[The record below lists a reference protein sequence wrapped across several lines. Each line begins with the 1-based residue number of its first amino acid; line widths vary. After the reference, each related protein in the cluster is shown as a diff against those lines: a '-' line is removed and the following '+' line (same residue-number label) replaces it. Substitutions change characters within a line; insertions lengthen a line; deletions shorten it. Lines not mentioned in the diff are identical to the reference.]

1 MKKELKAGKTK
12 EKPKFAIW
20 KVVVATLCSVLGA
33 IGIIFLG
40 LYFTGAFSNEK
51 INPEGLFFADVTI
64 GADGKKTYTS
74 RGSTPYNVSD
84 NFEIVISTS
93 TTGAN
98 QNEVELSFPKGKSSS
113 YVISLKEG
121 ETEADFAGSN
131 TKFFYSEDSDGQRI
145 VFVSCPEEKAEY
157 VTDGIIIVPRY
168 VTLNKSF
175 EIKLAQEDEEGR
187 IDFTKTFSAE
197 TKLYNVGGYSQLVA
211 TSVSS
216 KLAGSVSIGMN
227 IDVPVDSISMLGI
240 TGNNL
245 SQESVAGYN
254 EEKLVEKDGIIEV
267 GIEGPFSVILDV
279 TPSRAIYK
287 YGKDGTNGVAE
298 YKKVIFSLGKDVNNA
313 GPKISFADNLGNE
326 NSNTLQEGRA
336 FTFSGLE
343 SLGTSLIT
351 KSITGEIKLEARI
364 FKSASIEDEVLKTGL
379 TQIGDFDSVLRDET
393 KGVSAEQIFL
403 IKEIPIE
410 GFEITDEYKG
420 EVDDDPTKSAL
431 TIDIN
436 YPTIIYAN
444 KPGDKSLGIQIESSQ
459 GPNQIQNKIKNILV
473 SIQYLIDD
481 TWYDATKTNIVG
493 GYRILPMYEFH
504 ADHQVVTEN
513 DLYISETNSLY
524 YFNFFRP
531 KYINASNLSYWEV
544 WGTPVAET
552 VDAYGISAV
561 AIKVYYLNPDTGLV
575 LDDAQNYGPFGVG
588 SGASEVIQPLVDWN
602 ESDEI
607 KTSKELGIANY
618 NERVFIKN
626 TVDYAQY
633 NKINLSD
640 LQIITNISSNPTY
653 KTTRFF
659 VYTTQKIGTEYVDL
673 EKYLNVKKYSGVI
686 PGVSGAIFEV
696 NAIDNELI
704 ISDLDIDYIEFNLIF
719 AVVEHGKSTSPTL
732 YDGSYRIITVPTE
745 TLSGNIVSCP
755 IRISK
760 TLSEFEVSVVSG
772 TITPYGNIDERVFF
786 MQNKEKSL
794 GLNITIDKNDDTLFA
809 MLARKGEIKLLDNG
823 DVYCSVGSR
832 NVALSE
838 ILSVIFSS
846 ETPETTYSDILSKS
860 ESAGKITYTILLSTN
875 ILEFDADTAEKFE
888 QISIEYRILANNL
901 KESDKVQNKSTSFYI
916 YSGKIINANFGTAE
930 QQAVNVNVDK
940 TINDGNFETSISGDT
955 VAFEKAGEG
964 YYLNVY
970 IDGFGFADS
979 YTVTSSSSNV
989 VLKWDAT
996 KGKYS
1001 VSFIGEGTSSLK
1013 LSLAYPHKDYVE
1025 KTLNV
1030 NVTSSYTTIAEFV
1043 DSTSDS
1049 RVLSYNSTSGYQI
1062 LGLSGAE
1069 TINLKDLIKITAIP
1083 NGSET
1088 GTEITEL
1095 FNISLVYDD
1104 AEEFETKVEIVK
1116 DALGEIVGLKF
1127 KENFGAMAN
1136 VIVFASSVEIGVAFQ
1151 FNIIIKPNVELK
1163 GTSSSHSGLSSS
1175 EINTYAVYCEADVN
1189 FINFGLYEY
1198 NIVSGSY
1205 STNSINPLYYSLYK
1219 DGVLVD
1225 ISNYATLTKSG
1236 ENLSKI
1242 MFKAKSGSYTLVV
1255 SDVADP
1261 GTFDLRKEFK
1271 FVVYSNIKLDE
1282 GINTETKKENIS
1294 YTNSSD
1300 EQIVLENVDVYN
1312 LNNEVTPV
1320 LNGKTISISGNKIIF
1335 EGTGLEINI
1344 SRIYGENSFDAEL
1357 LRINE
1362 TETTFTVENAKSLEK
1377 RILRIC
1383 YGDSTLYVSYYVAPN
1398 ITVDENHIVKY
1409 DGKDYIKLYCG
1420 QVVTNAKSWFK
1431 YNGSESSS
1439 LLINFGQI
1447 ATGTIDSVPSIYSK
1461 VNSVNLIENGTQYF
1475 VNKTVDGFVI
1485 TQIVVSVGTGESR
1498 EYRIFDALISPIDLD
1513 NFLTYDG
1520 SETGE
1525 DWKEILA
1532 GKFTKEI
1539 VSGSTQGL
1547 DSFLKNID
1555 SYYGKTGS
1563 TLNYKLL
1570 RETSTGDIEITGGV
1584 SFIERVNGILQL
1596 KTQPVAYDFN
1606 YKIVFTYIVRS
1617 ESYSDAIFTFN
1628 YYIKI
1633 TKNQEIQIF
1642 YPYGSDGTTLEDN
1655 DPTVAEKELYPEMTI
1670 SESFETNRKQIVY
1683 FDEFYSNE
1691 YVIDLTKSAYNFNS
1705 NYVKVLVGGTAQDQN
1720 INTPSYNKLKFE
1732 VYKIFENGIET
1743 DESNFSNYISISED
1757 GVVTLKKPTQT
1768 IWIMIRVYTTNGA
1781 ENYYRLVVRE
1791 RPSNVHVTVGTTTYT
1806 SSVIDEPLAIVTD
1819 YQLSQLTVNSAVGEV
1834 SYKIV
1839 DEYGIEQTS
1848 SNMIYLDENKIIVKS
1863 SPNSQNAYLIVY
1875 NETFGTV
1882 AKIKVLAES
1891 PIVVTFDQ
1899 GGKIYSD
1906 SIIDLTNYLSIA
1918 VNGKP
1923 VGDKSS
1929 LHYLVD
1935 WNGEVYNFV
1944 QSTTYSYSLE
1954 TYPISTE
1961 KTIKFRLKIWGD
1973 ALTGTSEENP
1983 CLVECTLKI
1992 TPKVTPKADVTTEIT
2007 AGGQTTINLS
2017 DLFETNE
2024 TIGNDYIIETSY
2036 VWDGDVENETLTI
2049 THDGETTRFTDSI
2062 TIKVSNISAKR
2073 TATITVKVYR
2083 KDAEENVLGEVIT
2096 ATCKLNIK
2104 PKYSVTIKYPDYG
2117 TGNSQISAEA
2127 IYIGNKNGINLL
2139 ENDRVTI
2146 DGESVTLIFVST
2158 NTSLIEIVE
2167 VENGVIIKIKDGA
2180 SVTFNTNVMI
2190 NIFVASGMND
2200 GKQIALG
2207 SYKIIVSPDEI
2218 LTAEFGEKGSGV
2230 TYKNEVIVDTSINSG
2245 SNPFDGKD
2253 GYLKL
2258 ETKQGTENNFFK
2270 LILQVTPKYAYF
2282 PVPDTI
2288 KDIVIYGAGTENAGY
2303 PLIFISTNKNVG
2315 GIKSSIIA
2323 SLGTVTSV
2331 DILGSESDNDICAI
2345 EGGSLKF
2352 KQAGTWIARIEI
2364 QGETN
2369 PITCLVVS
2377 EVDGLSY
2384 KATYYKNIELD
2395 SNNRLMFSKLFG
2407 DIDKDMFNFVINSS
2421 KVENIDIIKDFGLTQ
2436 PESLLNFYYNV
2447 GEEAYRIPY
2456 SVAKD
2461 VFTFKKGS
2469 DTSGTS
2475 ISGAKYVTTIGEET
2489 TLKIS
2494 NEQGREV
2501 AVYVYTL
2508 VNDFSFNEENIEKV
2522 TKAETGIT
2530 SDKGLNEYEEAE
2542 FAGYGDGDY
2551 EVSKLIE
2558 INAGSTYNLISLLQS
2573 NLGLKTFNGGDFIV
2587 KNIKFD
2593 ITLSYGKFTTNENF
2607 KTNLSSLIGVVSVG
2621 DNDYSIVPHGAKN
2634 NGDIVHLTLEI
2645 GGRTIILR
2653 FKINP
2658 IVKIQSLSS
2667 TGEKVVNSEKEVTN
2681 IPLSELITATGVDVS
2696 RLQVAIVAGLS
2707 DGYVMNSGST
2717 NCMAIVNEDGA
2728 GLEKYGVQLKPTI
2741 LGGATITFKIFDEYG
2756 YQVTDSTG
2764 TPTTIRIYYR
2774 TEFGAMVNIDKYNSF
2789 STIFEGAT
2797 IEIWTRV
2804 DDYTEDEGKTTST
2817 AYYKWEWND
2826 EKEKFMFVKEQIDPP
2841 SGNVIL
2847 LENISFENI
2856 SNITINFDYS
2866 NSYKSDTG
2874 KTGITDFT
2882 VDYLKNTLYQQEQ
2895 KTGNNFKI
2903 TITAES
2909 ESINESTTFEID
2921 ATIKQRYKLKFA
2933 DEYSAYNELYLSYNT
2948 EDTDLIGTYVKIWDN
2963 ENNKF
2968 VEDGAVTVGGLI
2980 YRKKITGA
2988 YEFSNNIVVG
2998 GTDFETSQ
3006 EITYTITISG
3016 TTIGD
3021 NKYILNYKLTT
3032 PSTSLDLSEA
3042 NVVGTYGVVIPG
3054 ESNNTFSEDDLLN
3067 KNIKLKD
3074 FYGKEVEFQKQYV
3087 GDISQESLSAGQTIY
3102 VRIYGDTDK
3111 SYKNENTLLG
3121 TIAVTRAKYYKLT
3134 NVASVTDI
3142 SKNLTTVPFADSEGN
3157 GWGKCL
3163 KAIVSGTNDVFEPIT
3178 AGIGGNFSYKV
3189 EEGKARILF
3198 NETLNC
3204 YEIEMI
3210 EDNVVVK
3217 VSYMNVEIGEFVVK
3231 KVDDK
3236 TTWIIEGNILPLD
3249 GIKYSID
3256 ETNKTLTINS
3266 ITYSRTSYEIPST
3279 YTIGGEIYTVVAIGE
3294 GTNCVD
3300 PDVKSIILPEGLT
3313 VIKQSAFAGCTGLTE
3328 ITIPSTV
3335 TGINTWAFRNCS
3347 KLEAVE
3353 FFKGENLKISGGA
3366 FENCTSLTRVK
3377 LPSTITSIEEFAFNG
3392 CSKLNSIN
3400 LPNGLTTISKA
3411 MFKDCKNLVSITI
3424 PNSVTSIGDSAFN
3437 GCTGLTTVTIG
3448 SGVTIIGENAFNG
3461 CSQLNSINLPSG
3473 LTTISNGLFY
3483 GCSSLTLIEIPDNVT
3498 SIGDS
3503 AFYGCTDLT
3512 SVTIGSGVTIIG
3524 EYAFNGCSQL
3534 NSINLPSGLTSI
3546 SNGLF
3551 YGCSSLILIEIPDN
3565 VTSIGNSAFRNC
3577 TALTSIVIPD
3587 NVTNIGD
3594 SAFNGCT
3601 GLTSITISNNVTSIG
3616 QYAFYGCSS
3625 LTSLDLPGVISIGGG
3640 AFENCTSLTRV
3651 ALPSTATSV
3660 GEYAFNGC
3668 SKLEIV
3674 EFNSTTPPA
3683 FGNNVFY
3690 NCSKLTTIIVPAG
3703 TKSEYVTALGEA
3715 YQDKIIEQLSNEDIE
3730 YTTSRTDLT
3739 ITKVTATET
3748 SYAIPSTFVIGGTTY
3763 TVKSLR
3769 GTSSAGIDT
3778 DVVKVILPS
3787 TLTSIGKFTFYNC
3800 IGLTSI
3806 TIQLV

>member
-168 VTLNKSF
+168 VTLNKGF

-211 TSVSS
+211 TSISS

-245 SQESVAGYN
+245 SQDSVAGYN
-254 EEKLVEKDGIIEV
+254 EEKLVEKDGVIEV

-336 FTFSGLE
+336 FTFSGLK

-351 KSITGEIKLEARI
+351 KSITGEIKIEARI

-481 TWYDATKTNIVG
+481 TWYDATKTNIIG
-493 GYRILPMYEFH
+493 GYTILPMYEFH

-772 TITPYGNIDERVFF
+772 TITPYGNTDERVFF

-794 GLNITIDKNDDTLFA
+794 GLNITIDKNDETLFA
-809 MLARKGEIKLLDNG
+809 TLARKGEIKLLDND

-860 ESAGKITYTILLSTN
+860 ELAGKITYTILLSTN
-875 ILEFDADTAEKFE
+875 ILEFDGETAEKFE

-1205 STNSINPLYYSLYK
+1205 STNSINLLYYSLYK

-1236 ENLSKI
+1236 KNLSKI
-1242 MFKAKSGSYTLVV
+1242 MFKAESGSYTLVV

-1300 EQIVLENVDVYN
+1300 EQVVLENVDVYN

-1520 SETGE
+1520 SEIGE

-1655 DPTVAEKELYPEMTI
+1655 APTVAEKELHPEMTI

-1839 DEYGIEQTS
+1839 DEYGIEQTT
-1848 SNMIYLDENKIIVKS
+1848 SNMIYLDKNKIKVKS

-1899 GGKIYSD
+1899 GGTIYSD

-1918 VNGKP
+1918 VNGTS
-1923 VGDKSS
+1923 VDDKSS
-1929 LHYLVD
+1929 LKYSVD
-1935 WNGEVYNFV
+1935 WNGEVYDFV
-1944 QSTTYSYSLE
+1944 QSTTNYSLE
-1954 TYPISTE
+1954 IYPISTE
-1961 KTIKFRLKIWGD
+1961 KTIKFRLKIWGG
-1973 ALTGTSEENP
+1973 ALTGTDDENP

-1992 TPKVTPKADVTTEIT
+1992 TPKVTPKADVTKEIT

-2017 DLFETNE
+2017 DLFKPNK
-2024 TIGNDYIIETSY
+2024 TIESNYIIETSY

-2062 TIKVSNISAKR
+2062 TIRVSNISAKR

-2096 ATCKLNIK
+2096 ATCKLNIT

-2139 ENDRVTI
+2139 ENNRVTI
-2146 DGESVTLIFVST
+2146 DGESVDLIFVST
-2158 NTSLIEIVE
+2158 NTSLIEIVK
-2167 VENGVIIKIKDGA
+2167 NGVIKIKDGA

-2218 LTAEFGEKGSGV
+2218 LSAEFGEEGSGV
-2230 TYKNEVIVDTSINSG
+2230 TYKNEVIVDTSIDSG

-2303 PLIFISTNKNVG
+2303 PLIFISTNESNK
-2315 GIKSSIIA
+2315 IK

-2345 EGGSLKF
+2345 EDGSLKF

-2377 EVDGLSY
+2377 EVDSLSY

-2447 GEEAYRIPY
+2447 GEETYRIPY
-2456 SVAKD
+2456 SVAKNK
-2461 VFTFKKGS
+2461 FTFKKG
-2469 DTSGTS
+2469 DTSETL
-2475 ISGAKYVTTIGEET
+2475 ISNAKYVTTIGEET
-2489 TLKIS
+2489 ELTIF

-2508 VNDFSFNEENIEKV
+2508 VNDFRFNEKNIEKV
-2522 TKAETGIT
+2522 TKAKTGIT
-2530 SDKGLNEYEEAE
+2530 SDKGINEYKEGE
-2542 FAGYGDGDY
+2542 FAGYGDGVY

-2593 ITLSYGKFTTNENF
+2593 ITLSYGNFTTNENF
-2607 KTNLSSLIGVVSVG
+2607 KTNLSSLIGIVKVG

-2634 NGDIVHLTLEI
+2634 NGDIVHLTLVI
-2645 GGRTIILR
+2645 GKRTIILR

-2681 IPLSELITATGVDVS
+2681 IALSELITATDVDVS

-2707 DGYVMNSGST
+2707 DGYVNNSGST
-2717 NCMAIVNEDGA
+2717 NCMTIVDEEKT
-2728 GLEKYGVQLKPTI
+2728 GLGKYGVQLKPTI
-2741 LGGATITFKIFDEYG
+2741 LGGATITFKIFDEFG

-2774 TEFGAMVNIDKYNSF
+2774 TQSGAMVNIDKYNSF
-2789 STIFEGAT
+2789 STIFEGDE

-2804 DDYTEDEGKTTST
+2804 DDYKEGETTST
-2817 AYYKWEWND
+2817 KYYKWTGE
-2826 EKEKFMFVKEQIDPP
+2826 MFDNPQDDPP
-2841 SGNVIL
+2841 LRNVNVIL
-2847 LENISFENI
+2847 LENISF
-2856 SNITINFDYS
+2856 SNIGKIKIGFDYS
-2866 NSYKSDTG
+2866 NSYKSKTG
-2874 KTGITDFT
+2874 KTGINENFT
-2882 VDYLKNTLYQQEQ
+2882 VDYLKNTLYSQEQ
-2895 KTGNNFKI
+2895 LVGNNFKI
-2903 TITAES
+2903 TITAGS
-2909 ESINESTTFEID
+2909 ESTTFEID

-2933 DEYSAYNELYLSYNT
+2933 DEYSAYNELYLRYDTKDKTNLIT
-2948 EDTDLIGTYVKIWDN
+2948 EGYVKIWDN
-2963 ENNKF
+2963 KYSKF
-2968 VEDGAVTVGGLI
+2968 VEGDTVTVGGLE
-2980 YRKKITGA
+2980 YQKNITGA

-3016 TTIGD
+3016 TTIGG

-3054 ESNNTFSEDDLLN
+3054 ESSNVFDKADLLN
-3067 KNIKLKD
+3067 NNIKLKD
-3074 FYGKEVEFQKQYV
+3074 FYGKDVNFQKDYV
-3087 GDISQESLSAGQTIY
+3087 GKISQTSLGAGQTIY
-3102 VRIYGDTDK
+3102 VNIYGDM
-3111 SYKNENTLLG
+3111 SYQDENTLLG
-3121 TIAVTRAKYYKLT
+3121 TIPVTRAKYYRLT
-3134 NVASVTDI
+3134 NVASNSDI
-3142 SKNLTTVPFADSEGN
+3142 SNDLTTVPFADSEGN

-3163 KAIVSGTNDVFEPIT
+3163 KAIVSGTDNDSEPIT

-3210 EDNVVVK
+3210 KDNVVVE
-3217 VSYMNVEIGEFVVK
+3217 VSYMNVRIGMFVVK
-3231 KVDDK
+3231 KGDK
-3236 TTWIIEGNILPLD
+3236 WIIERNILPID
-3249 GIKYSID
+3249 GINKYSKD
-3256 ETNKTLTINS
+3256 ETNKTLTIES
-3266 ITYSRTSYEIPST
+3266 INYSKTKYEIPST
-3279 YTIGGEIYTVVAIGE
+3279 YEIDGKTYTVVAIGD

-3300 PDVKSIILPEGLT
+3300 PDVESIILPEGLT
-3313 VIKQSAFAGCTGLTE
+3313 VIKQGAFAGCTGLTE

-3335 TGINTWAFRNCS
+3335 TEINTRAFSSCS
-3347 KLEAVE
+3347 NLKSVT
-3353 FFKGENLKISGGA
+3353 FFKGKDLKIGGGA
-3366 FENCTSLTRVK
+3366 FENCTSLTRVN
-3377 LPSTITSIEEFAFNG
+3377 LSSTVTSIGEHAFNG
-3392 CSKLNSIN
+3392 CSK
-3400 LPNGLTTISKA
+3400 
-3411 MFKDCKNLVSITI
+3411 
-3424 PNSVTSIGDSAFN
+3424 
-3437 GCTGLTTVTIG
+3437 
-3448 SGVTIIGENAFNG
+3448 
-3461 CSQLNSINLPSG
+3461 LNSINLPSG
-3473 LTTISNGLFY
+3473 LTTISNCLFY
-3483 GCSSLTLIEIPDNVT
+3483 GCSSLTSITIPESVT
-3498 SIGDS
+3498 SIDNS
-3503 AFYGCTDLT
+3503 AFYNCTGLK
-3512 SVTIGSGVTIIG
+3512 SVTIGSGVTNLNS
-3524 EYAFNGCSQL
+3524 YAFL
-3534 NSINLPSGLTSI
+3534 
-3546 SNGLF
+3546 
-3551 YGCSSLILIEIPDN
+3551 GCSSLE
-3565 VTSIGNSAFRNC
+3565 S
-3577 TALTSIVIPD
+3577 
-3587 NVTNIGD
+3587 
-3594 SAFNGCT
+3594 
-3601 GLTSITISNNVTSIG
+3601 
-3616 QYAFYGCSS
+3616 
-3625 LTSLDLPGVISIGGG
+3625 
-3640 AFENCTSLTRV
+3640 
-3651 ALPSTATSV
+3651 
-3660 GEYAFNGC
+3660 
-3668 SKLEIV
+3668 
-3674 EFNSTTPPA
+3674 
-3683 FGNNVFY
+3683 
-3690 NCSKLTTIIVPAG
+3690 IIVAE
-3703 TKSEYVTALGEA
+3703 K
-3715 YQDKIIEQLSNEDIE
+3715 N
-3730 YTTSRTDLT
+3730 
-3739 ITKVTATET
+3739 
-3748 SYAIPSTFVIGGTTY
+3748 TTY
-3763 TVKSLR
+3763 TSGNGANCIIEISTNDLILGCKNTTMPNNVK
-3769 GTSSAGIDT
+3769 GIG
-3778 DVVKVILPS
+3778 S
-3787 TLTSIGKFTFYNC
+3787 YAFFNC

-3806 TIQLV
+3806 TIPTSVTSIGNHAFDGCTGLTSVTIPSSVTSIGNGAFSGCERLTSITIPEGVTIIGNRAFSSCYGLTSITIPNSVTSIGEDAFHGCSKLTSITFSSTTPPTIGENILNSCTKLTKIYVPTGSKAAYTTALGSDFASKIYENLISAPRSFDGTEYVNLGRNYMYQDKITVEVMAYMDDWSKYTTNMRLISCTEGGGWNVGEVLGGKIHFSCYDSGNGYKNVTTSMTFADLSAGWHTFKITFDGNYFRAYIDGELVGTSEKYVSGKIGYHSSNAIFVGAEAAGNATTPNFSSGNFKGKIAYVRIENNVS